1 MNIKEKKYTLLNKE
15 IKSLV
20 SSETNFIANLA
31 NVCAAIKT
39 KFNYEKKDYKKIFDD
54 QLFILFNK

>member
-1 MNIKEKKYTLLNKE
+1 MNTKEKKYNLLNKE

-39 KFNYEKKDYKKIFDD
+39 
-54 QLFILFNK
+54 